1 MKKIFFLS
9 LTLLFFIPE
18 ILADK
23 RAPRGEC
30 YISIGYV
37 NDRAGVAEF
46 AKNSFIK
53 PENFELF
60 ERDDKKVYLTL
71 GKIDENLFKKLQSQN
86 KTYDFNCSRGKG
98 YEERLGLNS
107 DFQIIGGNKIN
118 IVSAEQF
125 ISVVSSIEIEKQRL
139 VDLEVEK
146 QVQARMAALEK
157 ERVAKEA
164 AEKERQRLAE
174 LERKRKA
181 EEEAEKE
188 RQRLA
193 ELERK
198 RKAEEEAEKERLRL
212 AELTR
217 KRLEEE
223 AAEKERARIAKQKA
237 DNEKALSLGFANSNE
252 MKFANKFGIK
262 NGAEF
267 SKISNKLNSF
277 IKDASLEI
285 DEWVTLSNKIGLD
298 AIIKK
303 YDEFDPSD
311 WPDQANDLYKN
322 AINAPKLLLECR
334 VVSGQMFNRGDTYFV
349 SHSAKGTAEFL
360 YVSKGNNHARENT
373 YNKLGVS
380 MRVDNKYYT
389 YSNFKLNFGPSFVVR
404 RNYKAYIERTS
415 GNLYTSYEV
424 KRPGSDPVKWDYTGS
439 TLSCKPNDDHQKFI
453 LLRDDFI
460 EWKKAKEK
468 KEAEALKANTKF

>member
-60 ERDDKKVYLTL
+60 EREDKKVYLTL

-164 AEKERQRLAE
+164 
-174 LERKRKA
+174 
-181 EEEAEKE
+181 AEKE

-360 YVSKGNNHARENT
+360 YVRKGNNHARENT

-380 MRVDNKYYT
+380 MRVDDKYYR

-404 RNYKAYIERTS
+404 RNYKAFIERTS

-424 KRPGSDPVKWDYTGS
+424 KRPGSNPVMWDFTGS

>member
-164 AEKERQRLAE
+164 
-174 LERKRKA
+174 
-181 EEEAEKE
+181 AEKE

>member
-60 ERDDKKVYLTL
+60 EREDKKVYLTL

-157 ERVAKEA
+157 ERAAKEA
-164 AEKERQRLAE
+164 
-174 LERKRKA
+174 
-181 EEEAEKE
+181 AEKE

-334 VVSGQMFNRGDTYFV
+334 VVSGQMFDRGDTYFV

-360 YVSKGNNHARENT
+360 YVRKGNNHARENT

-380 MRVDNKYYT
+380 MRVDDKYYR

-404 RNYKAYIERTS
+404 RNHKAFIERTS

-424 KRPGSDPVKWDYTGS
+424 KRTGSDPVKWDFTGS

>member
-30 YISIGYV
+30 YVSIGYV

-60 ERDDKKVYLTL
+60 EREDKKVYLTL

-98 YEERLGLNS
+98 YEVRLGLNS

-188 RQRLA
+188 KQRLA
-193 ELERK
+193 ELERQK
-198 RKAEEEAEKERLRL
+198 KAAEEAEKEKQRL
-212 AELTR
+212 A
-217 KRLEEE
+217 KI
-223 AAEKERARIAKQKA
+223 AAE
-237 DNEKALSLGFANSNE
+237 NEKASSLGFNTVDDMNLAIAAGFEDANAYNSIANE
-252 MKFANKFGIK
+252 LNQAFAGSGLSKKEWLLALNSLGGKSLLNSYRSFQSKDDWSAWIKTSYKFA
-262 NGAEF
+262 
-267 SKISNKLNSF
+267 
-277 IKDASLEI
+277 
-285 DEWVTLSNKIGLD
+285 
-298 AIIKK
+298 
-303 YDEFDPSD
+303 
-311 WPDQANDLYKN
+311 AN
-322 AINAPKLLLECR
+322 IPKLLLKCNSRNGYYVIAHTFSE
-334 VVSGQMFNRGDTYFV
+334 
-349 SHSAKGTAEFL
+349 KPTADFL
-360 YVSKGNNHARENT
+360 YVSNGQFYARKKFYNVLGTRLIEN
-373 YNKLGVS
+373 
-380 MRVDNKYYT
+380 DAE
-389 YSNFKLNFGPSFVVR
+389 YSYPDFKFNISSSILRYKNWEASVNRNSGSFVVSHETE
-404 RNYKAYIERTS
+404 NVFYNPDVS
-415 GNLYTSYEV
+415 GSRPYTSDSAYYDCSAWNDI
-424 KRPGSDPVKWDYTGS
+424 KRYQDLKSDYI
-439 TLSCKPNDDHQKFI
+439 KFT
-453 LLRDDFI
+453 
-460 EWKKAKEK
+460 KAEAARKKEK
-468 KEAEALKANTKF
+468 AEAEAKAKLESRKF

>member
-164 AEKERQRLAE
+164 
-174 LERKRKA
+174 
-181 EEEAEKE
+181 AEKE

-468 KEAEALKANTKF
+468 NEAEALKANTKF